1 LIVTIILPTIPT
13 SLARTHPPTH
23 HSLTHSLPDIHHPP
37 VHSSTHSLTNSL
49 AHTFTHPSTHSP
61 IHESTHPTTHLP
73 THPLT
78 HNSLAL
84 TRSPTDSLVHPS
96 IPRLRHKVWFQNRRA
111 KWRKTERGSGDTDGD
126 RESPGGEAAGAAG
139 AAASKAR
146 ASSPEPP
153 RHRREAT
160 PSQPSGGRSSVGP
173 PPFPPPACFPAM
185 LALSTASYARA
196 LTQPGPPAGKEPSG
210 DTTASARVSPFTAAA
225 PPPLPMLPPRSRAG
239 GGVFC
244 PCCVADPL
252 AGPLPPMLPYG
263 CPAPQR
269 NASVAALRLR
279 AREHAAALL
288 QHTARLMPSAD
299 PAHSAGAHVSMLRAQ
314 SLGLNLNLNLGSSF
328 GLPPPPPR
336 HAPPATSA
344 AAAAVAAAAVSLS
357 SSSSTTTS
365 SSPPPGLADSG
376 VHLSST
382 RNHVGSGEGSAQMQ
396 QHMQQQMQQ
405 HMQQTALLLR
415 QPLKP
420 PALRSI
426 LHPMAPSGIH
436 QQLASGSIGSGIAGL
451 MDPNCTATLVTAVAS
466 SDGPAPGENARSL
479 QARDSSSSSGSGS
492 DHEL

>member
-1 LIVTIILPTIPT
+1 MFYYHVPQALDSDCYEANTLGAGELP
-13 SLARTHPPTH
+13 SSADFEEGFFRRKQRRNRT
-23 HSLTHSLPDIHHPP
+23 
-37 VHSSTHSLTNSL
+37 
-49 AHTFTHPSTHSP
+49 TFTLQQLEELESVFAQTHYP
-61 IHESTHPTTHLP
+61 DVFTREELAMKIN
-73 THPLT
+73 LT
-78 HNSLAL
+78 EA
-84 TRSPTDSLVHPS
+84 RVQ
-96 IPRLRHKVWFQNRRA
+96 VWFQNRRA

-139 AAASKAR
+139 AAAGAPKAR

-153 RHRREAT
+153 RHRREAN
-160 PSQPSGGRSSVGP
+160 PNQPSGGRVSVGP
-173 PPFPPPACFPAM
+173 SPFPPPACFPAM

-196 LTQPGPPAGKEPSG
+196 LAQPGPPPGK
-210 DTTASARVSPFTAAA
+210 
-225 PPPLPMLPPRSRAG
+225 G

-314 SLGLNLNLNLGSSF
+314 SLGLNLNLNLGPSF
-328 GLPPPPPR
+328 GLPPPPR

-344 AAAAVAAAAVSLS
+344 ASAAVAAAVSLS
-357 SSSSTTTS
+357 SSSSATTTS
-365 SSPPPGLADSG
+365 SSSSSPPGLVDSG

-426 LHPMAPSGIH
+426 LHPMAPSSIH
-436 QQLASGSIGSGIAGL
+436 QELASGSIGSGIAGL
-451 MDPNCTATLVTAVAS
+451 MDPNCTPTLVTAVAS
-466 SDGPAPGENARSL
+466 SDRPAPGENARSL
-479 QARDSSSSSGSGS
+479 QARDSSSSSSGS